1 MGLLRSPGNFN
12 QCLKIGEEKAKQNTR
27 PILVMAD
34 SGGRISTEGYK
45 RFFFSKSKLGV
56 KSLKVEYLVSG
67 PLGIFNIYVSV
78 GYCS

>member
-34 SGGRISTEGYK
+34 SGELAQKDTK
-45 RFFFSKSKLGV
+45 DLFFSKSKLGV
-56 KSLKVEYLVSG
+56 KSLKVEYLVPG